1 MVTVIAHFYAK
12 PERRDEL
19 EEILNEWPGLARREP
34 GWVDYCLHRS
44 EDDPNVFMFYENWR
58 SRRDWETHN
67 QMPYLKA
74 FLDRRMNY
82 LTRDIEVRSYTMLS
96 PYNNP
101 STTTGDSK
109 SQQHSP
115 LTL

>member
-19 EEILNEWPGLARREP
+19 EKILIGWPELARREP

-58 SRRDWETHN
+58 SQRDLDKHL

-74 FLDRRMNY
+74 FLDQRMDY
-82 LTRDIEVRSYTMLS
+82 LTRDIEVRFYTMLS
-96 PYNNP
+96 PYDNSSAAGEGN
-101 STTTGDSK
+101 ST
-109 SQQHSP
+109 HSNKA
-115 LTL
+115 L